1 VIRESVRAGLPIEM
15 GPFRLKQPEDFSLLR
30 ERLQAAGFTEK
41 AVSEVL
47 EGKSD
52 RNIDVACAI
61 RRTAQASPFHTLL
74 RLFVLGMAVTVESAQ
89 AALSDEGV
97 NCAIESGLLV
107 DVADSIRAV
116 ACLRPWREF
125 FLLSD
130 FLPPEGE
137 PLPADFV
144 MSGIS
149 ASSISLTRLTIR
161 KQVETA
167 LDLGTG
173 ASIHALLAA
182 SHARQVVATDTNKR
196 ALNFASMNAR
206 LNGIENVSFAEGS
219 FFEPVAGQKFDLIVS
234 NPPFTISPPSP
245 LLFQNA
251 RLGGDKVSEL
261 ILRESPAHLCEGGLA
276 VALISWHH
284 ETEKD
289 WASRPCAWVEES
301 GCDFWLLRATSADP
315 LDYAAN
321 SLRQT
326 ERIGSPRYSELLDQW
341 VEFYREHGFTR
352 LALGAAILRKRAAP
366 KNWIHCEE
374 MSGAAVR
381 SDAGEQIQRVFA
393 AEDFLANLSDEAE
406 LLNARVTIHPA
417 HVLEQKLVAGDDG
430 WVSQSLVL
438 KPANGIE
445 HCAAIDARVL
455 VFLSRCN
462 GTRTVRDLIS
472 DVSQADTVDFA
483 AAAAVGLPLVRRLL
497 RAGFLVVEK
506 RAIREQKWRRA
517 QDC

>member
-1 VIRESVRAGLPIEM
+1 MIRESVPAGLPI

-30 ERLQAAGFTEK
+30 ERLRAAGFTEK

-107 DVADSIRAV
+107 DVADGIRAR
-116 ACLRPWREF
+116 ACLRPWREL

-130 FLPPEGE
+130 FLPAEGE
-137 PLPADFV
+137 PLSADFV

-149 ASSISLTRLTIR
+149 ASSISLTKLTIR
-161 KQVETA
+161 KEVETA

-173 ASIHALLAA
+173 AGIHALLAA
-182 SHARQVVATDTNKR
+182 AHASQVVATDTNKR
-196 ALNFASMNAR
+196 ALNFASMNVR

-234 NPPFTISPPSP
+234 NPPFTISPASP

-251 RLGGDKVSEL
+251 GLGGDKVSEL
-261 ILRESPAHLCEGGLA
+261 ILRESPTHLREGGLA
-276 VALISWHH
+276 IALISWHH
-284 ETEKD
+284 RTEKD
-289 WASRPCAWVEES
+289 WASRPSAWVEGR
-301 GCDFWLLRATSADP
+301 GCDLWLLHATSADP

-341 VEFYREHGFTR
+341 LEFDREQGFVR
-352 LALGAAILRKRAAP
+352 LALGAAILCKRVSS
-366 KNWIHCEE
+366 KNWIHCEDL
-374 MSGAAVR
+374 SGAAIT
-381 SDAGEQIQRVFA
+381 SDAGEQIERVFA
-393 AEDFLANLSDEAE
+393 AEDFLANLSNEEA
-406 LLNARVTIHPA
+406 LLDTLVTVHPD
-417 HVLEQKLVAGDDG
+417 HVLEQKLVAGNDG

-438 KPANGIE
+438 KPASGIE
-445 HCAAIDARVL
+445 HRAAIDPRVL
-455 VFLSRCN
+455 VFLSRCD
-462 GTRTVRDLIS
+462 GTRTVRELIL
-472 DVSQADTVDFA
+472 DVAQKDGVDFA
-483 AAAAVGLPLVRRLL
+483 AAATAGLPLVRRLL
-497 RAGFLVVEK
+497 RAGFLSVSQ
-506 RAIREQKWRRA
+506 RIFT
-517 QDC
+517 

>member
-1 VIRESVRAGLPIEM
+1 VIRESVRPSLPIGT
-15 GPFRLKQPEDFSLLR
+15 GPFRPEQPDDFSFLR
-30 ERLQAAGFTEK
+30 ERLRAAGFTEK
-41 AVSEVL
+41 AVGEVL

-107 DVADSIRAV
+107 DVADGIRAR
-116 ACLRPWREF
+116 ACLRPWREL

-130 FLPPEGE
+130 FLPTEGE
-137 PLPADFV
+137 SLPADFV

-149 ASSISLTRLTIR
+149 ASSILLTRLTIR
-161 KQVETA
+161 KQVEKA

-173 ASIHALLAA
+173 AGIHALLAA
-182 SHARQVVATDTNKR
+182 SHARHVVATDTNKR
-196 ALNFASMNAR
+196 AINFASMNAR

-245 LLFQNA
+245 LLFQSA
-251 RLGGDKVSEL
+251 GLGGDKVSEL
-261 ILRESPAHLCEGGLA
+261 ILGESPAHLCEGGLA

-284 ETEKD
+284 DREKD
-289 WASRPCAWVEES
+289 WASRPCAWVEGS

-315 LDYAAN
+315 IDYAAN

-326 ERIGSPRYSELLDQW
+326 ERMGSPRYSELLDQW
-341 VEFYREHGFTR
+341 LEFYRERGFGR
-352 LALGAAILRKRAAP
+352 LALGAAIFRKRASP
-366 KNWIHCEE
+366 QNWIHCEDL
-374 MSGAAVR
+374 SGAVVR

-393 AEDFLANLSDEAE
+393 GEDFLANLSNEEE
-406 LLNARVTIHPA
+406 LLDARIAIHPD
-417 HVLEQKLVAGDDG
+417 HLLEQKLVAGDDG
-430 WVSQSLVL
+430 WISQSLVL
-438 KPANGIE
+438 RPTDGIE
-445 HCAAIDARVL
+445 HRAAIDTQVL
-455 VFLSRCN
+455 MFLPRCN
-462 GTRTVRDLIS
+462 GTRTVRELIS
-472 DVSQADTVDFA
+472 DVSQRDGVDFA
-483 AAAAVGLPLVRRLL
+483 TTAAAGLQLIRRLL
-497 RAGFLVVEK
+497 RAGFLVINEPEL
-506 RAIREQKWRRA
+506 RSER
-517 QDC
+517 DG